1 MFVLKKDKFLKV
13 VKPRECIGNDV
24 VFARDKVNIRV
35 ELFNVIEPVNDVVR
49 SGIVSF
55 NVEMISMDV

>member
-24 VFARDKVNIRV
+24 VFARDKVNVRV
-35 ELFNVIEPVNDVVR
+35 ELLNIVEPAYDTIRCGGVN
-49 SGIVSF
+49 G
-55 NVEMISMDV
+55 NVES